1 MEGLVDK
8 NLMQQ
13 IVDHWAKREN
23 SDDGKAT
30 ITENDVLSLF
40 EVLNGHFIS
49 RTGVAAR
56 EVIVDVEPKVIDCK
70 ECGKMFTSEINLE
83 RHKQLHLNQEKLNCK
98 KCDKKFMTE
107 KGLTQ
112 HMTKHIE
119 PVSCNLCEKQFSSQD
134 YLDQH
139 IAIHNKQG
147 RYGKTY

>member
-1 MEGLVDK
+1 MDGVDK

-13 IVDHWAKREN
+13 IVDHWASRDT
-23 SDDGKAT
+23 SDNNGKVT

-56 EVIVDVEPKVIDCK
+56 EVVLDVEPKVIDCK
-70 ECGKMFTSEINLE
+70 ECGKMFTTEMNLE

-119 PVSCNLCEKQFSSQD
+119 PVSCNVCDKQFSSQD

-139 IAIHNKQG
+139 MAVHNKG